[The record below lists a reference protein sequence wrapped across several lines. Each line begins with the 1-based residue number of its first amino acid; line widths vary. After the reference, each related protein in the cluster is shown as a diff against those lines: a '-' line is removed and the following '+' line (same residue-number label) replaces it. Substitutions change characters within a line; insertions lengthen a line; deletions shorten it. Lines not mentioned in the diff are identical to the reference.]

1 MESFSS
7 CISWLQGC
15 LLQAELSLRG
25 VALLFVVWW
34 VVFFLIPF
42 LSLMAEIAG
51 LGLNLLG
58 RF

>member
-1 MESFSS
+1 M
-7 CISWLQGC
+7 
-15 LLQAELSLRG
+15 LQAELSLRG